1 MRATTSS
8 SSPALVYAL
17 VVAFLLSSTLLD
29 TSSALAYMLS
39 ASLARAASSE
49 LVHDTPLDPPLI
61 QDALSRSGAKGA
73 EPLRPV
79 AATTTTTTT
88 TAAGAVGSDSFRLP
102 PPIRHV
108 RPLRSAGASP
118 LSSPRF
124 ASPASPAQSD
134 RASSVEMSVYHSAAS
149 TPRSDDVGER
159 QRTLRQ
165 PLLASPRSEEGQRS
179 DRFRA
184 LSFAMPESPQK
195 QVQSPAASGGT
206 SEVIPSQRAAYAQS
220 DGSPPTT
227 AAASSQRQQPN
238 GQVDTTATTT
248 AEDGTK
254 TTAADRGDD
263 AAATTTA
270 ATTADK
276 TDSGWMGLGVPRKA
290 AIGAYASLT
299 ASGAGALALTY
310 QAESIV
316 QKYKESRIKEHD
328 ARKKCRDQKKNAPA
342 AADQAGGV
350 KRRGLNEKALAWLL
364 MLPAP
369 PPLGISAGT
378 TRREDYGKAAAATE
392 GLFAAGL
399 GVGSVVYSIKA
410 ADRLYDISLCGEKD
424 E

>member
-206 SEVIPSQRAAYAQS
+206 K
-220 DGSPPTT
+220 
-227 AAASSQRQQPN
+227 
-238 GQVDTTATTT
+238 
-248 AEDGTK
+248 DGTK